1 ASGTLG
7 TALLA
12 ALSTHPSLSLTIL
25 TRSSSS
31 SSSPHFPPH
40 IPVRTVSPALTLA
53 ELTAAF
59 RGHDAVVNALTTAG
73 DELGKRVV
81 DACVAAGVRRL
92 VTGDFGGDT
101 ANAEARGLVPV
112 FEAKG
117 RVVEYARGREGEG
130 GEGEGEGGGFAWT
143 AVATGSWIDWTLA
156 NGFLKIDVRG
166 RKAKVFDSG
175 THKFTA
181 VTLANVAHATART
194 LLLDDPA
201 ATANRYLYFQDF
213 ACSQRDILAEL
224 ERQTGEKWTVES
236 VASETEIARA
246 RERLAEGDVE
256 AGYDLVAIS
265 AVGDAEV
272 PRGTWFEETGLELAN
287 DLVGGLPKVTL
298 EDVVK
303 GVLEKA
309 H

>member
-1 ASGTLG
+1 MQASGTLG

-25 TRSSSS
+25 TRASSTPS
-31 SSSPHFPPH
+31 HLPPH

-101 ANAEARGLVPV
+101 ANAEARG
-112 FEAKG
+112 
-117 RVVEYARGREGEG
+117 
-130 GEGEGEGGGFAWT
+130 
-143 AVATGSWIDWTLA
+143 TLA

-181 VTLANVAHATART
+181 VTLANVARATART